1 MKEQAKEKEQKDP
14 KDLQG
19 DLDKLVTLGKKKGFL
34 TYEDVNETLSDAIDS
49 SEDIDQVFDVLDG
62 QDIKV
67 VDSGEETPVIAAE
80 EAPEESR
87 EQQVRRLREENKED
101 DVYSDKF
108 IPLDDPVKMYLK
120 QMGSIPLLT
129 REEEIALAKRIEEA
143 ELRFAES
150 LFKTYYARKEALA
163 IINQVLSDEINAEDV
178 IKDELERRGRLMKDL
193 AKILEHVRHTRVGSD
208 ISAKSIAEF
217 KLTSTINE
225 EIVIKIS
232 DLINNIERVEKHL
245 KVKKLPANAPE
256 FKRQLAALEKELG
269 EPVEKVKE
277 QLREIKTRQS
287 RFNKAKKLLVEANL
301 RLVVSIAKKYINR
314 GLSFLDLIQEGNM
327 GLIRAVEKF
336 EYKRGYKFSTYAT
349 WWIRRAITRS
359 IADQART
366 IRIPVHM
373 TETINKIIRVSRQM
387 LHEIGREPTPE
398 ELAEKLGMPLEKV
411 RKVLKIAKEP
421 ISLETPI
428 GDEEDSHLG
437 DFIEDKNAILPID
450 AAIQSNLRETTTRVL
465 ASLTPREERVL
476 RMRFGIGMNTDHTL
490 EEVGQQFSVTRERIR
505 QIEARALRKLKH
517 PSRSRVLRSFLDT

>member
-1 MKEQAKEKEQKDP
+1 M
-14 KDLQG
+14 
-19 DLDKLVTLGKKKGFL
+19 

-67 VDSGEETPVIAAE
+67 VDSGEETPVIAE
-80 EAPEESR
+80 EAVEESR

-150 LFKTYYARKEALA
+150 LFKTYYARKEALS
-163 IINQVLSDEINAEDV
+163 IINQVLRDEINAEDV

-232 DLINNIERVEKHL
+232 DLI
-245 KVKKLPANAPE
+245 KKLPGNALE
-256 FKRQLAALEKELG
+256 FKRQLITLQKELG
-269 EPVEKVKE
+269 EPTGKVKE
-277 QLREIKTRQS
+277 HLREIKTRQS

-349 WWIRRAITRS
+349 WWIRQAITRS

-373 TETINKIIRVSRQM
+373 TETINKIIRVSRVFVQ
-387 LHEIGREPTPE
+387 EYGREPAAQE
-398 ELAEKLGMPLEKV
+398 
-411 RKVLKIAKEP
+411 IAKEMRFLYRHP
-421 ISLETPI
+421 SVMKGIRISEISSKIKKPFLRRMRPCIQCLRKRSPRCFLPWMTA
-428 GDEEDSHLG
+428 
-437 DFIEDKNAILPID
+437 NARFWNYVSGSWMGQAVPWKKWGQSLTSP
-450 AAIQSNLRETTTRVL
+450 ANVYAKLSPRLCENCAIQRVPA
-465 ASLTPREERVL
+465 ASSPSWTWRPRKQKRL
-476 RMRFGIGMNTDHTL
+476 Y
-490 EEVGQQFSVTRERIR
+490 SV
-505 QIEARALRKLKH
+505 
-517 PSRSRVLRSFLDT
+517 